1 MQSFGVRALVVA
13 VVVLSLGA
21 SACAS
26 SASDRGSPSG
36 KVAVAAAEDFWGS
49 IAKQLGGVHAEVRS
63 LVSNPNSDP
72 HDYEP
77 TPADARAVASAKIVI
92 TNGIG
97 YDTWIEHLLS
107 ANPVTGRSVLKVGDL
122 IGLKAGANPHQWYSP
137 STVDKVIAAMTE
149 QYKKV
154 DPADAAYFDQQRVN
168 YETAGLS
175 AYKTTIADI
184 NAKFAGAAV
193 GASESVLAPLA
204 GALKLNLVTPESF
217 QHAISEGSDPTA
229 ADKATVDQQIAAR
242 SIRVFV
248 VNSQNRTPD
257 VRRLVDAATRRGI
270 PVVSVTETL
279 TPRGSTFQDWQT
291 RQLDALRAAL
301 TAADGG

>member
-13 VVVLSLGA
+13 VAVLSLGG

-26 SASDRGSPSG
+26 STPENGPSG

-49 IAKQLGGVHAEVRS
+49 VAKHLGGVHAEVRS
-63 LVSNPNSDP
+63 VISNPNSDP

-77 TPADARAVASAKIVI
+77 TPADARVVASAKIVI
-92 TNGIG
+92 SNGIG
-97 YDTWIEHLLS
+97 YDSWIDKLLA
-107 ANPVTGRSVLKVGDL
+107 ANPVSGRAVLKVGDL
-122 IGLKAGANPHQWYSP
+122 VGLKEGANPHQWYSP
-137 STVDKVIAAMTE
+137 STVERFIAAMTE
-149 QYKKV
+149 QYKKA
-154 DPADAAYFDQQRVN
+154 DPADAGYFDQQRIS
-168 YETAGLS
+168 YETMALS
-175 AYKTTIADI
+175 GYKSAVADI
-184 NAKFAGAAV
+184 SAKFAGAPV

-204 GALKLNLVTPESF
+204 AALQLNLVTPESF
-217 QHAISEGSDPTA
+217 QHAISEGNDPTA
-229 ADKATVDQQIAAR
+229 ADKATVDQQIATK

-257 VRRLVDAATRRGI
+257 VRRLVDAARRRGI

-279 TPRGSTFQDWQT
+279 TPQGSTFQDWQT

-301 TAADGG
+301 SGATSE